1 MLIITDTN
9 INVKESESHTE
20 KQTVEYSAETIYA
33 AILFER
39 LSPEMQKEILEVL
52 RQINVRK

>member
-1 MLIITDTN
+1 MTNTN
-9 INVKESESHTE
+9 INVKERENHTE

-33 AILFER
+33 AKLFER

>member
-1 MLIITDTN
+1 MTDTN

-52 RQINVRK
+52 RQNNVRK